1 MSSKAIASPAPL
13 FGALTRVFLG
23 VVAGPLDALE
33 AVTAFES
40 NNLTVSLTLLFRSPE
55 VGLIGPEARGPKNED
70 VNLVTCRLDQDC
82 VGFFFLNF
90 FFKCI
95 KYSDRQKIWLFCLLN
110 VGGDRRR
117 PRPITCM

>member
-70 VNLVTCRLDQDC
+70 VNLVR
-82 VGFFFLNF
+82 
-90 FFKCI
+90 
-95 KYSDRQKIWLFCLLN
+95 
-110 VGGDRRR
+110 
-117 PRPITCM
+117 